1 MVTLF
6 FAHFIYDTGVAS
18 CPDKWILF
26 ILMIFV
32 CSLLFSCCKGVV
44 KQSGMVHRGGQC
56 SGWATVSQSESSIGA
71 ETNENIREQ
80 LSYSI
85 NKSPL

>member
-1 MVTLF
+1 M
-6 FAHFIYDTGVAS
+6 AS

-32 CSLLFSCCKGVV
+32 CSLLFSCKGDV
-44 KQSGMVHRGGQC
+44 KEAGMVHRGGQC

-71 ETNENIREQ
+71 VTNENIRKQ